1 MKKLGF
7 IAAAIVALAVAAPS
21 VASAEKIV
29 IKRGGEHHYGARP
42 DKVVIKT
49 GHRYGARAEFR
60 GERRDR
66 GWHRGHDR
74 KVVVIKHGRHRDY

>member
-7 IAAAIVALAVAAPS
+7 IAAAVVALAVAAPS

-42 DKVVIKT
+42 DKVVIK
-49 GHRYGARAEFR
+49 HREGARAYSTI
-60 GERRDR
+60 D
-66 GWHRGHDR
+66 
-74 KVVVIKHGRHRDY
+74 